1 MGLLRPDR
9 FPHPRL
15 DAVHTARRVRRRPG
29 VPHAPDRRR
38 PAEPGHRHP
47 HGKPPPSQGVGRSA
61 DDTEPPCRERPRS
74 VGARAAVSRCSPVV
88 ADEHLRPPPRHP
100 PPTADAG
107 GSSARCVRG
116 RRPPRP
122 SAKLRPTF
130 SPASR
135 RPCSR
140 KRSAELAHEHH
151 HQHQHQHEA
160 VASTDASEPPTSGE
174 VSLRDLLTIAADV
187 GLRYVLARQ
196 EMGTEGSPPA
206 RPLPPPGRRCRARR
220 LPRRSQAGPCRTLS
234 PGDGRP
240 NQVTGTRTVSHRRA
254 RAPAVQLTSPSH
266 LLRVPARRARL
277 ERRQPQLT
285 HGPRQAAAPASAAR
299 ARTPMPSAEA
309 FGPAPPCPF
318 PRSRRP
324 FPPNAQR
331 RA

>member
-1 MGLLRPDR
+1 MPSTPPAESVAGQACRTLPTGDGRPNQVTGTRTVSHRRARESAAQPTTPSRRAESVRGAWEPGPPSAAARPWSPTSTCARLRATRPRPPMPAAPALVAYGGAVRRGLRPSCALP
-9 FPHPRL
+9 F
-15 DAVHTARRVRRRPG
+15 
-29 VPHAPDRRR
+29 
-38 PAEPGHRHP
+38 
-47 HGKPPPSQGVGRSA
+47 
-61 DDTEPPCRERPRS
+61 
-74 VGARAAVSRCSPVV
+74 
-88 ADEHLRPPPRHP
+88 PRHP
-100 PPTADAG
+100 VVPSPE
-107 GSSARCVRG
+107 SAA
-116 RRPPRP
+116 P
-122 SAKLRPTF
+122 
-130 SPASR
+130 
-135 RPCSR
+135 
-140 KRSAELAHEHH
+140 ELAHEHH